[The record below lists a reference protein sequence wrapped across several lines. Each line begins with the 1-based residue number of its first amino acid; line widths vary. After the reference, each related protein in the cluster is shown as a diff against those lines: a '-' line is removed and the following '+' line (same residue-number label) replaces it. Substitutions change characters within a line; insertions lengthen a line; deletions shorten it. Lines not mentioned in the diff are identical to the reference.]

1 MTGIPANMKASLA
14 GSLMKMLPGLCAAVL
29 LMVMA
34 ACSKEENVPGPAV
47 FGGPAKVSLLI
58 DGTADGETKAGVNVD
73 ETDIIHSIK
82 VFAFKHDPDQP
93 QHQEMVG
100 FGSFSGLQGEG
111 PHYCT
116 MDLSASGNID
126 FYVIANDEYADKT
139 STDELDGNSTRSQ
152 LEGVRFAGI
161 KEING
166 ISAVPM
172 TNIKTGETVG
182 GNNFTF
188 TVKEDNTLPQIIP
201 VDVTRAMARL
211 SFYFAKNRDITVNIN
226 SIGLRSQGPGE
237 ASFFSAEGS
246 PSGYFHRDGQSTE
259 LLQGLLPVTAVN
271 ESGSLDDSALQPVE
285 DATSY
290 LLPNIYGSD
299 DPDNLPASGDVLA
312 YGYIL
317 DIEYSINNTWETRHK
332 TVYLPAVS
340 PNMDIK
346 VKAII
351 ADPVNINL
359 VVIALS
365 WTGRDM
371 EITFN

>member
-1 MTGIPANMKASLA
+1 
-14 GSLMKMLPGLCAAVL
+14 
-29 LMVMA
+29 
-34 ACSKEENVPGPAV
+34 
-47 FGGPAKVSLLI
+47 
-58 DGTADGETKAGVNVD
+58 
-73 ETDIIHSIK
+73 
-82 VFAFKHDPDQP
+82 
-93 QHQEMVG
+93 
-100 FGSFSGLQGEG
+100 
-111 PHYCT
+111 

-139 STDELDGNSTRSQ
+139 STDELDGNSTRLQ

-226 SIGLRSQGPGE
+226 SIGLRIQGPGE